1 MNTYISSEDI
11 FITLS
16 RFRMF
21 LNHSWPAI
29 DEILYDHDW
38 DDDQEFID
46 EWMDANWSLLVG
58 RRLFGKDSEIQ
69 PYALG
74 TIYMLKNSYNRIIVT
89 IDNKKY
95 IFSEFSS
102 SEDGLTTA
110 PPFDMMRIVS
120 LEGNISAV
128 PFKREHLTLE
138 YSNQ

>member
-1 MNTYISSEDI
+1 MNTHISSEDI

-16 RFRMF
+16 RFRNF
-21 LNHSWPAI
+21 LNRAWPAI

-46 EWMDANWSLLVG
+46 EWLRENWSLLVG
-58 RRLFGKDSEIQ
+58 RRLFGRDSEIQ
-69 PYALG
+69 PYSLG
-74 TIYMLKNSYNRIIVT
+74 TIYMLKNNYNRIIVT

-95 IFSEFSS
+95 IFSGFVTSKDE
-102 SEDGLTTA
+102 LTTE
-110 PPFDMMRIVS
+110 PPFDMMKIVS
-120 LEGNISAV
+120 LEGNIRAA